1 MASWHAARNLP
12 VFFNDIESN
21 KLLLEIYSGMP
32 VSRINT
38 LAAYSISHFNTL
50 AAYQVTM

>member
-1 MASWHAARNLP
+1 MASWHAARNLT

-21 KLLLEIYSGMP
+21 QLLLEIYSGMP
-32 VSRINT
+32 VSRNNT

-50 AAYQVTM
+50 AAYQLTM